1 MGNSICAS
9 SRKCQD
15 NGEMFGMLCKR
26 PYDKPILV
34 KFEKKHTYTRKKKS
48 RKKKSRKKKP
58 RIKILEN

>member
-9 SRKCQD
+9 SRKCQE

-26 PYDKPILV
+26 PYDKPVLV
-34 KFEKKHTYTRKKKS
+34 KFEKKNTYTRPR